1 MMSKKEMDSNDA
13 ILMKQLKMKTKT
25 KLDWTKEIN
34 MQELIILNS
43 SMDLYIK
50 KYGNSENSDNLKHKI
65 LDQLIN
71 KCNLIR

>member
-1 MMSKKEMDSNDA
+1 
-13 ILMKQLKMKTKT
+13 MKTKK

>member
-1 MMSKKEMDSNDA
+1 
-13 ILMKQLKMKTKT
+13 MKTKT
-25 KLDWTKEIN
+25 ELDWTKEIN
-34 MQELIILNS
+34 MQELIIINS

-50 KYGNSENSDNLKHKI
+50 KYGNSENSENLKNKI

>member
-1 MMSKKEMDSNDA
+1 
-13 ILMKQLKMKTKT
+13 MKTKT

-34 MQELIILNS
+34 MQELIIINS

-50 KYGNSENSDNLKHKI
+50 KYGNSENSENLKNKI